1 MTSWIIP
8 QLQAKAIFLLSFL
21 GRGTGCYISVAI
33 FRWMLLMDESLCVW
47 PLKACLGLTLNQSV
61 SADPLSFLI
70 PIKHCYYYYKHQ
82 YYLHKSSAGDPVAIT
97 DTNPIEWYS
106 APHKTKHTM
115 THLDIQQEAT
125 LPQCETAINS
135 DQFRGHKP
143 SEIKQMLPWL
153 RGANVVIP
161 IMI

>member
-1 MTSWIIP
+1 
-8 QLQAKAIFLLSFL
+8 
-21 GRGTGCYISVAI
+21 
-33 FRWMLLMDESLCVW
+33 
-47 PLKACLGLTLNQSV
+47 
-61 SADPLSFLI
+61 
-70 PIKHCYYYYKHQ
+70 
-82 YYLHKSSAGDPVAIT
+82 
-97 DTNPIEWYS
+97 
-106 APHKTKHTM
+106 M